1 MIDMPDNWKQ
11 AEVRV
16 YLPKYIKYPDIF
28 LQSKINNYNN
38 IFDGCFGHTK
48 IQSSDIDGIYHLSH
62 RGSENSSKDV
72 FVIIE
77 SKIGDSFN
85 GGQEILAKSITSDPR
100 FYYMVLFFEKEDKLQ
115 QNPYAYSLIK
125 NSEYLKTNQI
135 IKDKSILKK
144 WMKGL
149 SKKQNII

>member
-1 MIDMPDNWKQ
+1 MIDIPENWKQ
-11 AEVRV
+11 AEARV

-38 IFDGCFGHTK
+38 IFDNCFGHTK

-62 RGSENSSKDV
+62 RGSENSNKDV

-77 SKIGDSFN
+77 SKIGNNFN
-85 GGQEILAKSITSDPR
+85 GGQEILAKSITSDLR
-100 FYYMVLFFEKEDKLQ
+100 FYYLILFFEKEDRLQ
-115 QNPYAYSLIK
+115 QNPYAASLIYK
-125 NSEYLKTNQI
+125 SEYVVKNHKTN
-135 IKDKSILKK
+135 KYKLNK